1 MSKRNFEMEDSEL
14 RDLEE
19 RYVEMMKE
27 MEKDK
32 QTQSFQIPEEWD
44 KKFQQTIDE
53 TLKEQWKKRRMRRVK
68 NVGVAAAVLLA
79 VTFGVD
85 RGLVAVHGDGLME
98 VVQSVLNENDKNY
111 TILGEDND
119 VVLSTDAD
127 VEIYYEATTVKEA
140 CEKIH
145 QDILRPMFYIPYIPE
160 GYELKE
166 TKYNKTYQIAN
177 FILEKENKQVY
188 FFQQMIL
195 NEDASGSFTDE
206 KEVTKVKNEYLD
218 QVIEIYESNQDDSL
232 KFMIPY
238 GNTILSF
245 NGRVSVDE
253 CEKIAG
259 SIYFE

>member
-111 TILGEDND
+111 VVISDNKDIIVEDND
-119 VVLSTDAD
+119 KSQMYFKVDTLDKA
-127 VEIYYEATTVKEA
+127 YEQIRQKV
-140 CEKIH
+140 
-145 QDILRPMFYIPYIPE
+145 LRPILYMAYMPK
-160 GYELKE
+160 GYMLKE
-166 TKYNKTYQIAN
+166 TQFDQEYQVVN
-177 FILEKENKQVY
+177 FVLEKNGKKIYIYQQLMADDGSSGNFSDEEKIVEIENTNLKQ
-188 FFQQMIL
+188 
-195 NEDASGSFTDE
+195 
-206 KEVTKVKNEYLD
+206 KVS
-218 QVIEIYESNQDDSL
+218 IYKSNQDDSL
-232 KFMIPY
+232 VFSINYK
-238 GNTILSF
+238 NNILTF
-245 NGRVSVDE
+245 NGLITLKE
-253 CEKIAG
+253 CEKIAEN
-259 SIYFE
+259 ICYE

>member
-68 NVGVAAAVLLA
+68 KVGVAAAVLLA

-98 VVQSVLNENDKNY
+98 VVKNVFNINEKNY
-111 TILGEDND
+111 TVLGTNKNITVSQDEEDEIYF
-119 VVLSTDAD
+119 DAD
-127 VEIYYEATTVKEA
+127 TI
-140 CEKIH
+140 
-145 QDILRPMFYIPYIPE
+145 
-160 GYELKE
+160 
-166 TKYNKTYQIAN
+166 
-177 FILEKENKQVY
+177 
-188 FFQQMIL
+188 
-195 NEDASGSFTDE
+195 
-206 KEVTKVKNEYLD
+206 EV
-218 QVIEIYESNQDDSL
+218 
-232 KFMIPY
+232 
-238 GNTILSF
+238 
-245 NGRVSVDE
+245 
-253 CEKIAG
+253 
-259 SIYFE
+259 